1 MKTLPIRWKFAAW
14 MAGLTT
20 FILVVYS
27 GSTLVNF
34 YQEQIEAVDLEIT
47 AEGHRL
53 MGIKEP
59 ARIEEAARE
68 DESYADWLAH
78 AVFDESGRLRF
89 RSDRLTERAARLALV
104 NELPHTIRDGKERW
118 RTAVFTDSESAI
130 VVAYNLRE
138 VWDVLADLVFAY
150 VLSMPVAI
158 AIVALS
164 GIWISGR
171 ALRPLGDLT
180 NAVERIRAEHLDD
193 RVEVPVAK
201 DELQR
206 LTLVFNAMLGR
217 LQRSFEQARRFAA
230 DASHELRT
238 PLTILRGEVESLMR
252 APGITPD
259 HQRKLVSVQEEI
271 ARQHHITDNLLLL
284 ARFDTGAAQIP
295 MQELEFSS
303 LVAEACDDVEALA
316 EGRQVRIER
325 KLAETVLV
333 VGDQSHIRR
342 VVLNLLDN
350 AIKFN
355 TRGGVVRCSLVAG
368 KDKAIFRIGNTGP
381 GIQPEMRSRLFE
393 RFFRADPSRSD
404 ARPGHGLGLSLSREI
419 ARAHGGD
426 LEVEESTAADWTEF
440 MLSLPL
446 MSKTRDSALS

>member
-1 MKTLPIRWKFAAW
+1 MKALPIRWKFAAW
-14 MAGLTT
+14 MTGLTT
-20 FILVVYS
+20 FILLVYS

-53 MGIKEP
+53 LGMNELS
-59 ARIEEAARE
+59 RIEAAAQE
-68 DESYADWLAH
+68 DESYAAWLAH
-78 AVFDESGRLRF
+78 AVFDEFGRLRF
-89 RSDRLTERAARLALV
+89 RSDRLTEKTARLALV
-104 NELPHTIRDGKERW
+104 NDLPRTIRDGKERW
-118 RTAVFTDSESAI
+118 RTAVFADTKTSV
-130 VVAYNLRE
+130 VVAYNLEE
-138 VWDVLADLVFAY
+138 VWDILADLVLAY
-150 VLSMPVAI
+150 VLSLPVAI

-171 ALRPLGDLT
+171 ALRPLGHLT
-180 NAVERIRAEHLDD
+180 NAVERVRAERLDD
-193 RVEVPVAK
+193 RVQVPAAK

-206 LTLVFNAMLGR
+206 FTLVFNAMLGR
-217 LQRSFEQARRFAA
+217 LQMSFEQARRFAA

-259 HQRKLVSVQEEI
+259 HQRRLVSIQEEI
-271 ARQHHITDNLLLL
+271 ARLHHITDNLLLL
-284 ARFDTGAAQIP
+284 AQFDTGAAQIP
-295 MQELEFSS
+295 VRELEFSS
-303 LVAEACDDVEALA
+303 LVAEACEDVEALA

-325 KLAETVLV
+325 KLAEKVRV
-333 VGDQSHIRR
+333 VGDLSHIRR

-355 TRGGVVRCSLVAG
+355 VPGGVVRCSLVAAKG
-368 KDKAIFRIGNTGP
+368 KAICRIGNTGP

-419 ARAHGGD
+419 ARALGGD
-426 LEVEESTAADWTEF
+426 LEVDASVAADWTEF
-440 MLSLPL
+440 VFSLPL
-446 MSKTRDSALS
+446 VSKTSDSTPS